1 MKQRLRIFVSSPGDV
16 EAARRIAALTIV
28 ELAKD
33 YTRFFNIEPYL
44 WEFEAMVA
52 SGHFQ
57 DSIEPPSAFDIVVLI
72 LWSRLGTHLPAETP
86 VRKYQG
92 RDGRTPVTGTEWEFE
107 DALQAA
113 MDDGAPDLLV
123 YRNMMPAPFEAG
135 DPERFQEQRLQ
146 LEALNGFWARHF
158 RDKGMFIAAYT
169 TFKRDA
175 EFAAALKSHLDQ
187 LIRKRLALLKGI
199 QGDQVTWT
207 QAPFRGLEAYEFEHA
222 PIFFGQ
228 NEAID
233 KATLR
238 LAANADAGSPF
249 LLVMGASGSGKSS
262 LVKAGIVPRLF
273 LPRLIPGT
281 AFLRRVIFRP
291 SDAQQGEDLFDAL
304 ARRLTT
310 QVSADEGL
318 SELIG
323 PGQSA
328 TMLAAHFRG
337 ATAQPAFPLG
347 SALGQ
352 LSVQARQAGRMLEY
366 ETAKLVLVI
375 DQLEELFT
383 IERTDPGERQRFVDL
398 LAGLVRSGLV
408 WIIATMRRDFWHR
421 AGETP
426 ELVRLSEGNGRLELM
441 PPGPAQLSQMIR
453 RPAEEAGVNFE
464 EEGTT
469 HVPLNDAIAEAVAR
483 EPGGL
488 PLLSY
493 LLDQLYRKD
502 VLEDHGN
509 ALTYETYKKLGGL
522 AGAIANRAEEVLQRC
537 THEERDSLGSVLFAL
552 VQSSGAGADVE
563 RTVAR
568 RVPLST
574 FKPGTPQRRLVEA
587 FLDPNARLL
596 VGDAEP
602 GASPTVR
609 IAHEALITGWARA
622 LEYVAGNEEA
632 LKIRQRIGERY
643 ARWHALQDMTP
654 TTAPDAAGQSA
665 TEHSG
670 FKSWWARFGRE
681 PGLLS
686 DIDIADGRRLL
697 KDHRDDTEP
706 HLIGYI
712 ERSIAQDRRVRTRA
726 VRILA
731 LVVIVV
737 TVLATVALVQRN
749 SARSETA
756 IANRTTQFMVH
767 MFQNADPAR
776 SRGDHLT
783 VRQMLDIGAS
793 TIHSEADLAHAP
805 RVRAELQTTIGRAYM
820 ALGLY
825 APAETAL
832 SQARADQATASIPD
846 ESRVRTLLA
855 SGTTLLYAGNDA
867 EAAPYLHQAA
877 DLARKSLKASN
888 PLHSEAL
895 TGLADLLAA
904 DGMYPEAE
912 KLCGEAL
919 EADRRRGGS
928 SDDKAVLANTLDS
941 LGTTYMYSGD
951 LAAAEAPMR
960 EALNLREAAF
970 GMDHPLTAVSLNNL
984 GVLLYQSGRYE
995 EAVVYYKRAL
1005 PIYEKIYEADHP
1017 EVGAILNNIG
1027 RSSLMA
1033 GHVDAAEPLL
1043 RRSLAITEKSEG
1055 DQHED
1060 LVPPL
1065 NSLAMI
1071 DAFDG
1076 RLETARKEIQR
1087 AESIARLPDH
1097 GQLLDQVLLNEAGIE
1112 LSGGDQ
1118 ARIPALLSESKA
1130 LLQKAYPDTKAD
1142 AWRYAVWDTVNAELL
1157 AANGDAAAATSTLV
1171 GAEKVIDARFG
1182 PTSFYGQLVRSRL
1195 QMVGK
1200 SPSSRS
1206 APSQSPAQ

>member
-1 MKQRLRIFVSSPGDV
+1 VKQRLRIFVSSPGDV

-33 YTRFFNIEPYL
+33 YTRFFTIEPYL

-113 MDDGAPDLLV
+113 IDDGAPDLLV
-123 YRNMMPAPFEAG
+123 YRNTMPAPFDT
-135 DPERFQEQRLQ
+135 DPERFREQRLQ

-187 LIRKRLALLKGI
+187 LIKKRLALLKGI
-199 QGDQVTWT
+199 QSDQVTWT

-228 NEAID
+228 NEALE

-238 LAANADAGSPF
+238 LAENADAGSSF

-291 SDAQQGEDLFDAL
+291 SDAQKGEDLFDAL

-310 QVSADEGL
+310 QVSVDEGL

-323 PGQSA
+323 PSQSA

-352 LSVQARQAGRMLEY
+352 LSVQARQSGRMLEY

-408 WIIATMRRDFWHR
+408 WVIATMRRDFWHR

-464 EEGTT
+464 EDGTT
-469 HVPLNDAIAEAVAR
+469 HVPLNEVIAEEVAR

-509 ALTYETYKKLGGL
+509 TLTYKTYQKLGKL
-522 AGAIANRAEEVLQRC
+522 AGAIATRAEEVLQRC
-537 THEERDSLGSVLFAL
+537 TPEERDCLGSVLFSL
-552 VQSSGAGADVE
+552 VQLGGGGSDVE
-563 RTVAR
+563 RVVAR
-568 RVPLST
+568 RAPLSL
-574 FKPGTPQRRLVEA
+574 FAAGTPRRRLVEA
-587 FLDPNARLL
+587 FLDPEARLL
-596 VGDAEP
+596 VSDAEH

-609 IAHEALITGWARA
+609 VAHEALITSWPLAQD
-622 LEYVAGNEEA
+622 YVHNNGEA
-632 LKIRQRIGERY
+632 LKIHRRIEERY
-643 ARWHALQDMTP
+643 ARWHALQDTKP
-654 TTAPDAAGQSA
+654 ATAPDPTAQSSIDR
-665 TEHSG
+665 SG
-670 FKSWWARFGRE
+670 FTAWWARLGRE
-681 PGLLS
+681 QGLLS

-697 KDHRDDTEP
+697 KDHRADTEP
-706 HLIGYI
+706 QLVAYI
-712 ERSIAQDRRVRTRA
+712 ERSIAQDRRIRMRA
-726 VRILA
+726 VRALA
-731 LVVIVV
+731 LVAIIV
-737 TVLATVALVQRN
+737 TVLAIIAFTQRN
-749 SARSETA
+749 FARSETA
-756 IANRTTQFMVH
+756 IANTTAQFMVH
-767 MFQNADPAR
+767 MFENADPAK
-776 SRGDHLT
+776 SGGDRIT
-783 VRQMLDIGAS
+783 ARQMLDVGAT
-793 TIHSEADLAHAP
+793 TIRSETDLARAP
-805 RVRAELQTTIGRAYM
+805 RMRSELQTTIGRAYM

-825 APAETAL
+825 PPAQTAL
-832 SQARADQATASIPD
+832 SQARADQATAWVPD
-846 ESRVRTLLA
+846 ESRIRTLLA
-855 SGTTLLYAGNDA
+855 SGTTLFYAGNDD

-904 DGMYPEAE
+904 DGKYAEAE
-912 KLCGEAL
+912 QLCREAL
-919 EADRRRGGS
+919 EADRQRGS
-928 SDDKAVLANTLDS
+928 SSEDKAVLANTLDS
-941 LGTTYMYSGD
+941 LGTTFYYRGD
-951 LAAAEAPMR
+951 LPAAEAPMR
-960 EALNLREAAF
+960 EALKIREDVF
-970 GMDHPLTAVSLNNL
+970 GMDHPLTAASLANL
-984 GVLLYQSGRYE
+984 GALLYQSGQYK
-995 EAVVYYKRAL
+995 EAVDLYKLAL
-1005 PIYEKIYEADHP
+1005 PIDEKVYDPEHP
-1017 EVGAILNNIG
+1017 AVAGILNDMG
-1027 RSSLMA
+1027 RSLLMA
-1033 GHVDAAEPLL
+1033 GDVDAAEPLL
-1043 RRSLAITEKSEG
+1043 RRSLAITVKTEG
-1055 DQHED
+1055 EQHLD
-1060 LVPPL
+1060 VVAPL

-1071 DAFDG
+1071 DAYKG
-1076 RLETARKEIQR
+1076 HLEAARTEFQR

-1097 GQLLDQVLLNEAGIE
+1097 GELLDQVLLNEASME
-1112 LSGGDQ
+1112 LPGGDR
-1118 ARIPALLSESKA
+1118 ARAGALLAESKA
-1130 LLQKAYPDTKAD
+1130 LLQKAHPDAKTD
-1142 AWRYAVWDTVNAELL
+1142 AWRYAVWDTVNAGLL
-1157 AANGDAAAATSTLV
+1157 AANGDTAAAMSTL
-1171 GAEKVIDARFG
+1171 AAAQKVIDARFG
-1182 PTSFYGQLVRSRL
+1182 PTSYYSQFVRTRL
-1195 QMVGK
+1195 KTLEKTSTGRVA
-1200 SPSSRS
+1200 S
-1206 APSQSPAQ
+1206 